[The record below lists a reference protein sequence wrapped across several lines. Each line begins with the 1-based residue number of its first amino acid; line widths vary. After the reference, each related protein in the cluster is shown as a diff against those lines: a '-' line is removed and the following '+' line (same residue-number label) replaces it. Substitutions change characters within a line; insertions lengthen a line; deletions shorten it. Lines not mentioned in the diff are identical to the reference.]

1 MTVAAP
7 STNGASTTSRPTA
20 PRPAQR
26 PPSALELIRSA
37 DRNEEAPAPGP
48 APASAPEAPQAPPA
62 GFSPEQLA
70 ALSAPLDR
78 ANVRQREQ
86 GRSRVSYLEGWQVI
100 AEANR
105 IFGFDGW
112 QRQTIAVRCV
122 AQAERLI
129 GREQKPGWGVTYTA
143 RVRVT
148 VTAGGLHPLVR
159 EGSGAGHGID
169 VDLGQAHE
177 SALKE
182 AETDAMKRALMT
194 FGNPFGLA
202 LYDKAQRQVSGATS
216 QGDGPQRPGG
226 QRPPVI
232 RPAAGASSAAPASPP
247 QGRVQATAST
257 PPPLAPADP
266 GQVALDAETIQ
277 YLHST
282 LRALPRPLLEG
293 LTRAFRKRFQVP
305 DEAVTIA
312 DRINQKCHHDWIEAF
327 LVQHQLQPG
336 RAAQPL
342 S

>member
-7 STNGASTTSRPTA
+7 SANGSSTSSRPAA

-26 PPSALELIRSA
+26 PPSALEVIRSSDRA
-37 DRNEEAPAPGP
+37 DTES
-48 APASAPEAPQAPPA
+48 ASNPPSAAVPQLLQAQPL

-70 ALSAPLDR
+70 ALAAPLDR
-78 ANVRQREQ
+78 AKVRQREQ

-122 AQAERLI
+122 AQAERTI
-129 GREQKPGWGVTYTA
+129 GRDQKPGWGVTYTA

-148 VTAGGLHPLVR
+148 VSAGSLTPLVR

-202 LYDKAQRQVSGATS
+202 LYDKQQRQVSSAAGQGEGA
-216 QGDGPQRPGG
+216 QRPGG
-226 QRPPVI
+226 QQPSVSRET
-232 RPAAGASSAAPASPP
+232 AGAPSPTTASP
-247 QGRVQATAST
+247 V
-257 PPPLAPADP
+257 LVDP
-266 GQVALDAETIQ
+266 GQLALDAGTIQ
-277 YLHST
+277 RLHST
-282 LRALPRPLLEG
+282 LRALPRPQLES
-293 LTRAFRKRFQVP
+293 LTQAYRKRFQVP
-305 DEAVTIA
+305 EAAVTIA
-312 DRINQKCHHDWIEAF
+312 DRINQKCHHDWIETF
-327 LVQHQLQPG
+327 LVSHRDVRQAEQQ
-336 RAAQPL
+336 
-342 S
+342 

>member
-7 STNGASTTSRPTA
+7 SANGARTTSRPA
-20 PRPAQR
+20 PPRPSQR

-37 DRNEEAPAPGP
+37 DRAEEAPPEAG
-48 APASAPEAPQAPPA
+48 SAPEAQPS

-70 ALSAPLDR
+70 ALTAPLDR

-122 AQAERLI
+122 AQAERTI
-129 GREQKPGWGVTYTA
+129 GRDQKPGWGVTYTA

-148 VTAGGLHPLVR
+148 VTAGGLPPLIR

-182 AETDAMKRALMT
+182 AETDAMKRSLMT

-202 LYDKAQRQVSGATS
+202 LYDKAQRQVSSAAG
-216 QGDGPQRPGG
+216 QGDGAQRPGG
-226 QRPPVI
+226 QRPPVS
-232 RPAAGASSAAPASPP
+232 RPAAGAHSSAGAFPA
-247 QGRVQATAST
+247 QGHTQAAAST
-257 PPPLAPADP
+257 AQPSAPADP
-266 GQVALDAETIQ
+266 GQQALDADTIQ
-277 YLHST
+277 HLHTS
-282 LRALPRPLLEG
+282 LRALPRPQLES

-305 DEAVTIA
+305 EKAVTIA

-327 LVQHQLQPG
+327 LVQQ
-336 RAAQPL
+336 
-342 S
+342 

>member
-1 MTVAAP
+1 MTVAAT
-7 STNGASTTSRPTA
+7 STNGTSRPAA
-20 PRPAQR
+20 PRPVQR

-37 DRNEEAPAPGP
+37 DRADEAPAPGTG
-48 APASAPEAPQAPPA
+48 PASAPEAPQAPPA

-70 ALSAPLDR
+70 ALAAPLDR

-86 GRSRVSYLEGWQVI
+86 GRGKVAYVEGWFAV

-122 AQAERLI
+122 AQAERPI
-129 GREQKPGWGVTYTA
+129 GRDQKPGWGVTYTA

-148 VTAGGLHPLVR
+148 VTAGGLTPLIR

-202 LYDKAQRQVSGATS
+202 LYDKAQRQVSSAAG
-216 QGDGPQRPGG
+216 QGDGTQQPGG
-226 QRPPVI
+226 QRSSVI
-232 RPAAGASSAAPASPP
+232 RPAAGASSAAPASPT
-247 QGRVQATAST
+247 QGRVPATAST
-257 PPPLAPADP
+257 PAPSAPADP

-277 YLHST
+277 HLHST
-282 LRALPRPLLEG
+282 LRALPRPLLES

-305 DEAVTIA
+305 EEAVTIA
-312 DRINQKCHHDWIEAF
+312 DRINQKFHHDWIEAF
-327 LVQHQLQPG
+327 LVQHQG
-336 RAAQPL
+336 SAG
-342 S
+342 